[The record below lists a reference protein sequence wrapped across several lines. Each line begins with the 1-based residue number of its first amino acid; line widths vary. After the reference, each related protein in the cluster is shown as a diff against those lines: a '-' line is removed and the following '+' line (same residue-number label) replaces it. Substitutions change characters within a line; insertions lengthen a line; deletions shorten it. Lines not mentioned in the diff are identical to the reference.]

1 MKFTELKLP
10 KTTDD
15 LRINHFMTLATFSER
30 KMNNLNDAVEMVAD
44 FMGVHVNQIKTLDY
58 KDVIKMYHHI
68 CWLYSGIKITDPK
81 KEIELNGE
89 VFEFVNPEK
98 TGIGWHIDFEGCDI
112 EKDPV
117 RLACMYY
124 FPKGQIYGA
133 TDENYNIINP
143 IASRREVI
151 EKYLTLQDFINCNA
165 FFLRRFEKSMSLYTA
180 KVRAIN
186 WIKKNLKFLIG
197 KKQLTF

>member
-68 CWLYSGIKITDPK
+68 CWLYSEIKITDPK

-89 VFEFVNPEK
+89 VFELVNPEK

-133 TDENYNIINP
+133 TDENHNIINP
-143 IASRREVI
+143 IASRRDTI
-151 EKYLTLQDFINCNA
+151 EHHLKLQDFINCNA

-180 KVRAIN
+180 KLRAIN
-186 WIKKNLKFLIG
+186 WIKKNLNFLIG